1 MVADKFYDVIESDDD
16 GDNDFRF
23 NAIIQCVCVCV
34 CVFVCVCVGGG
45 GHLRQNSVSNW
56 FGIET
61 AEKVISLNL
70 K

>member
-34 CVFVCVCVGGG
+34 YVCLCVCVCVG
-45 GHLRQNSVSNW
+45 V
-56 FGIET
+56 ICVK
-61 AEKVISLNL
+61 KVYQIGLVL
-70 K
+70 KRLKRSYH